1 MKFCIC
7 KATFDELKEYGDM
20 ACELCQQP
28 FHSVCVGW
36 SISEPYT
43 CEPCQQKHNCARSTC
58 VCQKF
63 DDLDVGTSP
72 DMQDMEWVSCDVCQT
87 WFHKTCVSHAI
98 QYSGF
103 RNEINFVC
111 SKCDR
116 SHMDILKRD
125 LGRADLEKM
134 KIIFHKMCHLK
145 HIWPIKV
152 ETKNISELDELN
164 LKVIDF
170 KLNNSCY
177 HCFKDFMEDMIN
189 MISKFRDYY
198 GIHGMENKK
207 ETKCCEIVEYDFSNF
222 VREYM
227 LKGGGVNRVGNPVS
241 LGLRTLQNIKQQ
253 EMRLQDRLA
262 S

>member
-1 MKFCIC
+1 
-7 KATFDELKEYGDM
+7 
-20 ACELCQQP
+20 
-28 FHSVCVGW
+28 
-36 SISEPYT
+36 
-43 CEPCQQKHNCARSTC
+43 
-58 VCQKF
+58 
-63 DDLDVGTSP
+63 
-72 DMQDMEWVSCDVCQT
+72 MEWVSCDVCQT

-152 ETKNISELDELN
+152 ETKNISELDELSKETKQHPWN
-164 LKVIDF
+164 LMRTSNHWPKTSDLKVIDF

-207 ETKCCEIVEYDFSNF
+207 EVNKF
-222 VREYM
+222 VFR
-227 LKGGGVNRVGNPVS
+227 
-241 LGLRTLQNIKQQ
+241 
-253 EMRLQDRLA
+253 MRKTF
-262 S
+262 